1 MTASTSA
8 AAVSTIVSVP
18 WVMTRWSSTLD
29 RQCRTMTAL
38 SASVISR
45 LSTIINVCMT
55 TSTRDRPSRSISG
68 TCVSLKNKR
77 PVISS
82 YCLWKVPPHTRM
94 RIAMYAIVIL
104 RYRQPLEEVLKVQDT
119 HRAYLRQLKADGV
132 LLAAGPQEPRFGGM
146 FLLRVPDDTA
156 QAALDAV
163 RDNDPFYQAGV
174 AQYEL
179 IRWNVVIGKEDLDRL

>member
-1 MTASTSA
+1 
-8 AAVSTIVSVP
+8 
-18 WVMTRWSSTLD
+18 
-29 RQCRTMTAL
+29 
-38 SASVISR
+38 
-45 LSTIINVCMT
+45 
-55 TSTRDRPSRSISG
+55 
-68 TCVSLKNKR
+68 
-77 PVISS
+77 
-82 YCLWKVPPHTRM
+82 M

-179 IRWNVVIGKEDLDRL
+179 IRWNVVIGKEDLDTL